1 MISSEIISAFSSIAK
16 EKNIERERLSEII
29 ENVFTKLIEK
39 KFGENANFDVIV
51 NMEKGEIEIYH
62 YRTVVE
68 EVEDEIN
75 EISVEEAQEIEPDLE
90 AGDPYV
96 DIIDPG
102 AFGRRNISHAK
113 QILNQEIIKVERN
126 VIYEEYKDKVGEVII
141 GDIHQIRRN
150 AVYIHLGKAEL
161 KMPRSEQIRG
171 ERYRRGDDIKVYIKD
186 AVMTPKGPEIIAS
199 RADNR
204 FLEILFENEVPEIYD
219 QTIEIVKIAREPGDR
234 SKVIVRSNDKRIDAV
249 GACVGIK
256 GSRIQAIVRELNNE
270 KIDVINASSHPEI
283 LITRALSPAKPYMLE
298 IDEEKKEA
306 LAIFEDDDIS
316 IAIGKG
322 GQNIRL
328 ASEVTGYEID
338 AQKRSEYEMT
348 GIEQLYL
355 EDIEGIKEH
364 EWKILNGV
372 GIETAEELM
381 DASRTDLMKID
392 SMKDISIQEIEDTVE
407 KALEERKAQQE
418 AEAEAAEEEDQ
429 EELEESETTEEIEET
444 EEEQESEEELDEELS
459 EDELEDEEEKT
470 DQDEEDEAKQVKEVE

>member
-1 MISSEIISAFSSIAK
+1 MISRDIISAFSAIAK
-16 EKNIERERLSEII
+16 EKNIERDKLSEII

-51 NMEKGEIEIYH
+51 NMDKGEIEIYH
-62 YRTVVE
+62 YKTVVE
-68 EVEDEIN
+68 EVEDPVN
-75 EISVEEAQEIEPDLE
+75 EISEEEAQEIEPDLE
-90 AGDPYV
+90 AGDPFV

-126 VIYEEYKDKVGEVII
+126 AIYEEYKDKVGEVII

-270 KIDVINASSHPEI
+270 KIDVINDSSHPEI

-348 GIEQLYL
+348 GIEKLYL
-355 EDIEGIKEH
+355 EDIEDMEEH
-364 EWKILNGV
+364 EWKILNSM
-372 GIETAEELM
+372 GIETAEEFM

-392 SMKDISIQEIEDTVE
+392 SMKDISIDEIENVVE
-407 KALEERKAQQE
+407 EALEQKKRQK
-418 AEAEAAEEEDQ
+418 AEEE
-429 EELEESETTEEIEET
+429 EELAEEEQLEEQETTEEEAD
-444 EEEQESEEELDEELS
+444 SDL
-459 EDELEDEEEKT
+459 EKT
-470 DQDEEDEAKQVKEVE
+470 EDEAGEEKDSDDEERELKEVE

>member
-1 MISSEIISAFSSIAK
+1 MISRDIISAFSAIAK
-16 EKNIERERLSEII
+16 KKNIEREKLSEII

-39 KFGENANFDVIV
+39 KFGDTANFDVIV
-51 NMEKGEIEIYH
+51 NMDKGEIEIYH
-62 YRTVVE
+62 YKTVVE
-68 EVEDEIN
+68 EVEDPVN

-90 AGDPYV
+90 AGDPFV

-126 VIYEEYKDKVGEVII
+126 AIYEEYKDKVGEVII

-161 KMPRSEQIRG
+161 KMPRREQIRG
-171 ERYRRGDDIKVYIKD
+171 EKYRRGDDIKVYIKD

-199 RADNR
+199 RADNE
-204 FLEILFENEVPEIYD
+204 FLKILFENEVPEIYD

-270 KIDVINASSHPEI
+270 KIDVINDSSHPEI

-348 GIEQLYL
+348 GIEKLYL

-364 EWKILNGV
+364 EWKILNSM

-392 SMKDISIQEIEDTVE
+392 SMKDISIEEIEETAH
-407 KALEERKAQQE
+407 KALEEKKAEKEAEEAEEAQEAVEAENE
-418 AEAEAAEEEDQ
+418 AEAEAV
-429 EELEESETTEEIEET
+429 ET
-444 EEEQESEEELDEELS
+444 EEEEPVKQEEDKTDSDEEN
-459 EDELEDEEEKT
+459 EEK
-470 DQDEEDEAKQVKEVE
+470 ELKEVE

>member
-1 MISSEIISAFSSIAK
+1 MISRDIISAFSAIAK
-16 EKNIERERLSEII
+16 EKNIERDKLSEII

-39 KFGENANFDVIV
+39 KFGETANFDVIV
-51 NMEKGEIEIYH
+51 NMDKGEIEIYH
-62 YRTVVE
+62 YKTVVE
-68 EVEDEIN
+68 DVEDPVN

-90 AGDPYV
+90 AGDPFV

-126 VIYEEYKDKVGEVII
+126 AIYEEYKDKVGEVII

-150 AVYIHLGKAEL
+150 AVFIHLGKAEL

-171 ERYRRGDDIKVYIKD
+171 ERYRRGDDIKVLIKD

-199 RADNR
+199 RADNK

-270 KIDVINASSHPEI
+270 KIDVINDSSHPEI

-348 GIEQLYL
+348 GREQLYL
-355 EDIEGIKEH
+355 EDIEGIEEH

-392 SMKDISIQEIEDTVE
+392 SMKDISVEDIENTVKE
-407 KALEERKAQQE
+407 ALEKREAEQKAEQE
-418 AEAEAAEEEDQ
+418 AEEESEEGEAEKEEAEKAEETSEDSDSAKEEGKQDEDEDQ
-429 EELEESETTEEIEET
+429 E
-444 EEEQESEEELDEELS
+444 DEEK
-459 EDELEDEEEKT
+459 EL
-470 DQDEEDEAKQVKEVE
+470 KEVK

>member
-1 MISSEIISAFSSIAK
+1 MISRDIISAFSAIAK
-16 EKNIERERLSEII
+16 EKNIERDKLSEII

-39 KFGENANFDVIV
+39 KFGDTTNFDVIV
-51 NMEKGEIEIYH
+51 NMDKGEIEIYH
-62 YRTVVE
+62 YKTVVE
-68 EVEDEIN
+68 EVEDPVN
-75 EISVEEAQEIEPDLE
+75 EISEEEAQEIEPDLE
-90 AGDPYV
+90 AGDPFV

-102 AFGRRNISHAK
+102 EFGRRNISHAK

-126 VIYEEYKDKVGEVII
+126 AIYEEYKDKVGEVII

-270 KIDVINASSHPEI
+270 KIDVINDSSHPEI

-355 EDIEGIKEH
+355 EDIEELEEH
-364 EWKILNGV
+364 EWKILNSM
-372 GIETAEELM
+372 GIETAEEFM

-392 SMKDISIQEIEDTVE
+392 SMKDISIEDIEEIVE
-407 KALEERKAQQE
+407 NALEEKKAEQE
-418 AEAEAAEEEDQ
+418 AQEEKES
-429 EELEESETTEEIEET
+429 ESEEIETELEEEAENSTE
-444 EEEQESEEELDEELS
+444 DNV
-459 EDELEDEEEKT
+459 
-470 DQDEEDEAKQVKEVE
+470 EEDEDKSDTNEEGEEKELKEV